1 MLRVAKTAGP
11 GYKEERR
18 RKEDRTDNREI
29 GDVKRIILLSFVF
42 AYAVS
47 SSANDSKVLI
57 GGVDVPAPA
66 GYVKI
71 SKGHPIDALLAKSE
85 SPDPQNEVLAH
96 YVRSAVLQPDGTLC
110 EGEDVLNG
118 LLTLKVPRIKIKIDS
133 ADFELLSNAIAA
145 GVHRGLRASKERD
158 RAIGVLG
165 ARRFEDG
172 SLSVGNARLE
182 SDDKRIERTKVTTS
196 VISCCAGYMFTV
208 VRTATAKDRDEIKS
222 IHASS
227 EQIIAEWV
235 SSIRLAAGNKPSKS
249 LHVGT
254 AIPVVAAHA
263 GGQLTP
269 ARRKTGWQS
278 FLKGALIGAVTLL
291 LVAVF
296 RGIRSRGNSVDGLM
310 SKKDVVEGRS
320 REMNDNASKPTQDDA
335 MADWRKVQTLRPL
348 AEGGDMKAQ
357 FELGLI
363 YFSGKGV
370 VDDFRVARSIFAL
383 SAKQGNGLAAGLY
396 AATKSPCGK
405 KLLETAPLEPV
416 EGLVDEWRRAAEGGS
431 PDGCFCYGLTML
443 RKSSSRAEVSR
454 ALDYLKQAADAGFST
469 AQYIVGIGMMHG
481 CGELSRDVKAGAL
494 LVGKAAMAGHDEA
507 LLCFSDFCRQ
517 GIVLPKD
524 EEHALAYLQEAANS
538 GNAKAQRL
546 MSIAYANGDGVPKD
560 AQKAK
565 EYFDL
570 AEGIHRPQVDWIG
583 LMMKFSGLSE
593 GEVPVQNADGSVRFS
608 KIPPGGAM
616 EMLRVA
622 YEKTRAPQQPIQ
634 DGQLAFLNPGE
645 NGIMRFVFQKKQKK
659 VVADHVKCR
668 LYLPDGWNLAPEL
681 EAQSAANVIA
691 KFAGPD
697 EHEWMSVEHL
707 FLSPDHVNDNL
718 GDWVDFGMKLFGKA
732 ILHPAADKAQGVDG
746 GKYLLFGKLG
756 QRDALYMKYHQADDM
771 VAYAGTFEIEEKL
784 YRLFIVVLRRGRD
797 SWKFEYVFPAAE
809 GVTREA
815 LSFHSEEITS
825 AARMFVP
832 IETHGRLTCPL
843 CGAGMDDPPDGKPID
858 GLTVEMKDFTLF
870 EGGPKVGHAGMT
882 LACCDDCKCKLPVS
896 GIDRKVLEGVPD
908 VRAQLDEGA
917 SIVEVK
923 CGDRPVAI
931 RGTCEKP
938 RDEIA
943 NVIEEAKLWVNL
955 RDEVEANKKRI
966 GAVCLVDP
974 TDMIEKKP
982 VIYLY
987 PETETRCSIRV
998 LFDGVLTCTWPDY
1011 GKNGWQN
1018 FSAAPDGTLTFPDGR
1033 KYYCLFWEG
1042 RTNSKWDFS
1051 RGYCVKGSETASF
1064 LADVLAKMGLSF
1076 REANEFIIYWLPLMQ
1091 NNPYNI
1097 IAFQGE
1103 TYTKDAKLE
1112 IEPKPDS
1119 MLRIF
1124 MAWRASD
1131 QPINIP
1137 EPDIKPF
1144 ERKGFTVVEWGGTE
1158 INK

>member
-1 MLRVAKTAGP
+1 MEAFLLVMRQVYLDRTIDGCCALQKLRGLAIRKNDGA
-11 GYKEERR
+11 
-18 RKEDRTDNREI
+18 KEDRTDTREI
-29 GDVKRIILLSFVF
+29 GDVKRITLLSFIF
-42 AYAVS
+42 ACAVS
-47 SSANDSKVLI
+47 SFANDSKVLI
-57 GGVDVPAPA
+57 GGIDVPVPA
-66 GYVKI
+66 GYVRI

-85 SPDPQNEVLAH
+85 SPDSQNEVLAH
-96 YVRSAVLQPDGTLC
+96 YVRSAALQPDGTLC

-118 LLTLKVPRIKIKIDS
+118 LLTLKVPRIKVKIDS
-133 ADFELLSNAIAA
+133 VDFERLSNAVAA
-145 GVHRGLRASKERD
+145 GVQRGLRASKEGD

-172 SLSVGNARLE
+172 SLSVGNARVE

-196 VISCCAGYMFTV
+196 VTSCHAGHMFTV
-208 VRTATAKDRDEIKS
+208 VRTATAKDRDGIKS

-227 EQIIAEWV
+227 ERVIEEWI
-235 SSIRLAAGNKPSKS
+235 SSIRLAAGRPCPEVRQASYAVP
-249 LHVGT
+249 VGDMRSPGRMSPT
-254 AIPVVAAHA
+254 QRSV
-263 GGQLTP
+263 
-269 ARRKTGWQS
+269 GWQG
-278 FLKGALIGAVTLL
+278 FLKGGALIGAFALL
-291 LVAVF
+291 LIVAA
-296 RGIRSRGNSVDGLM
+296 RNSRAKKESADGSVA
-310 SKKDVVEGRS
+310 KKDVEGDRS
-320 REMNDNASKPTQDDA
+320 
-335 MADWRKVQTLRPL
+335 
-348 AEGGDMKAQ
+348 
-357 FELGLI
+357 
-363 YFSGKGV
+363 V
-370 VDDFRVARSIFAL
+370 VTNGS
-383 SAKQGNGLAAGLY
+383 SAK
-396 AATKSPCGK
+396 
-405 KLLETAPLEPV
+405 
-416 EGLVDEWRRAAEGGS
+416 
-431 PDGCFCYGLTML
+431 
-443 RKSSSRAEVSR
+443 
-454 ALDYLKQAADAGFST
+454 
-469 AQYIVGIGMMHG
+469 
-481 CGELSRDVKAGAL
+481 
-494 LVGKAAMAGHDEA
+494 
-507 LLCFSDFCRQ
+507 
-517 GIVLPKD
+517 
-524 EEHALAYLQEAANS
+524 
-538 GNAKAQRL
+538 
-546 MSIAYANGDGVPKD
+546 
-560 AQKAK
+560 
-565 EYFDL
+565 
-570 AEGIHRPQVDWIG
+570 
-583 LMMKFSGLSE
+583 SE
-593 GEVPVQNADGSVRFS
+593 GDAPVKNADGSVRFS

-622 YEKTRAPQQPIQ
+622 YEKTRAPQQPVQ
-634 DGQLAFLNPGE
+634 DGQLAFLNAGE
-645 NGIMRFVFQKKQKK
+645 NGIMRLVFQEKQGK

-668 LYLPDGWNLAPEL
+668 LYLPDGWNLVPEL
-681 EAQSAANVIA
+681 EAQSAANVIV
-691 KFAGPD
+691 KFAGPG

-718 GDWVDFGMKLFGKA
+718 GDWVDIGMKLFGKA
-732 ILHPAADKAQGVDG
+732 ILHPAASKAEGVDG

-756 QRDALYMKYHQADDM
+756 QRDIHYMKYHQADDM
-771 VAYAGTFEIEEKL
+771 VAYAGTIEIEEKPF
-784 YRLFIVVLRRGRD
+784 RLFIVVLRRGRD
-797 SWKFEYVFPAAE
+797 SWKFEYVFPAAD
-809 GVTREA
+809 GVSGEA
-815 LSFHSEEITS
+815 LSFRSEEIAS

-908 VRAQLDEGA
+908 VRAQLDKGA
-917 SIVEVK
+917 SIVKVK

-943 NVIEEAKLWVNL
+943 NAIEEAKLWVNL

-1076 REANEFIIYWLPLMQ
+1076 REANEFIIYWLPRMQ
-1091 NNPYNI
+1091 NNPYNV

-1124 MAWRASD
+1124 MAWCASD